1 MSGMERS
8 FTERLQAMGY
18 SDKATFDRDVERS
31 ERELLAWQEIFKM
44 LQDTYGRWHI
54 EPATKDVVFESEV
67 ETAQFKML
75 LSRVTAR

>member
-44 LQDTYGRWHI
+44 LQDTYGRLSASFRNCI
-54 EPATKDVVFESEV
+54 QSIAL
-67 ETAQFKML
+67 KMQIYVGL
-75 LSRVTAR
+75 VPKRIT